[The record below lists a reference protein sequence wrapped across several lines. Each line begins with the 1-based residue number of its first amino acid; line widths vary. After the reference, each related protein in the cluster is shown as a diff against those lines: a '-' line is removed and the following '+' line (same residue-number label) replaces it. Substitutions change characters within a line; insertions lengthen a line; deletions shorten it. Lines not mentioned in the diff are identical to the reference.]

1 MRELRPLTISNSIKS
16 APSVLLTP
24 EMERFVFVQP
34 LYPDFLLA
42 QNLYTTI
49 HKHFKV
55 ELLEAGVFKLKEI
68 KYICANQP
76 EGIIPVDDWMD
87 CLWSTKRKFNRLVNP
102 SAVFKMF
109 LINLFFPLFSS
120 TQKLLLP
127 GRKDRFVVDAYPN
140 LPKDGGIRFEVV
152 DLNKLGVT
160 KAEYKKLFRYIRKD
174 LKRYLEEFDAL
185 HHENLYSDLKYQVSL
200 YPSIRNQYWN
210 ELKQCFDAD
219 FRTFAH
225 AEIENYLLKL

>member
-1 MRELRPLTISNSIKS
+1 MRELKPLTISNSIQS

-24 EMERFVFVQP
+24 EMEKFVFIQP

-42 QNLYTTI
+42 QSLFTII

-55 ELLEAGVFKLKEI
+55 EQLEAGVFKLKEV
-68 KYICANQP
+68 KYICAEEP
-76 EGIIPVDDWMD
+76 EGIIQVDDWMH
-87 CLWSTKRKFNRLVNP
+87 CLWSSKRKFNRLLNP
-102 SAVFKMF
+102 SSLFKMF
-109 LINLFFPLFSS
+109 LINLFFPVFST

-127 GRKDRFVVDAYPN
+127 GKKDRFVVDAYPH
-140 LPKDGGIRFEVV
+140 LPKEEGIRFEAV
-152 DLNKLGVT
+152 DLNKLGIT
-160 KAEYKKLFRYIRKD
+160 QSEYKKLFRYIRKD
-174 LKRYLEEFDAL
+174 LRPYLEEFDAL

-210 ELKQCFDAD
+210 ELKQCFDPE
-219 FRTFAH
+219 FKTFAY